1 MSRLPIPS
9 KRLVSA
15 LQRIEGGDLRI
26 KARDTEI
33 LHVTAAPNTLTIDV
47 HNTDVMKATLKPIR
61 DLGVLPLG
69 DGEADEGSVLDLLR
83 AAKGVAADL
92 KDAGMTIRVQR
103 RGATLLVLGDG
114 ARPRL
119 SRLVLGNH
127 IQANLLQLL
136 SLVRALR

>member
-15 LQRIEGGDLRI
+15 LQRLEGGDLRI
-26 KARDTEI
+26 KAQDTEI

-47 HNTDVMKATLKPIR
+47 QNTDVMKKTLEPFR

-69 DGEADEGSVLDLLR
+69 DDEGDEGSILDLLR
-83 AAKGVAADL
+83 AAKGVADDL

-114 ARPRL
+114 AKPRL
-119 SRLVLGNH
+119 SRLVLGNN
-127 IQANLLQLL
+127 IQANLLHIL